1 MSQDPPLIHAD
12 EWLYWVHLVF
22 KRGVGEAGLV
32 IDLFIGQ
39 LPDNQIEVINEQAAS
54 RQLI

>member
-1 MSQDPPLIHAD
+1 VSQDPPLIHAD

>member
-1 MSQDPPLIHAD
+1 
-12 EWLYWVHLVF
+12 VHLVF

-39 LPDNQIEVINEQAAS
+39 LPGKQIEVINEQAAS